1 MSVSG
6 ERPPDPGSGGTGGS
20 QGVAP
25 HTSHLSRVD
34 TDPTPL
40 VPGGGGASLVVEQ
53 DPLPALL
60 PHQEEE
66 FHISGDKLHCFSN
79 HNIYI

>member
-6 ERPPDPGSGGTGGS
+6 ERPPDPESVSTGGS

-25 HTSHLSRVD
+25 HLSTVD
-34 TDPTPL
+34 TKVIVTL
-40 VPGGGGASLVVEQ
+40 VTGGGGASLVVEQ

-66 FHISGDKLHCFSN
+66 FHIPGDKLYS
-79 HNIYI
+79 Y